1 MTKGAI
7 IYNGEKAVSS
17 INSAEITEQLLVKTK
32 KKNEI
37 GTLLGTIHKIK
48 LKMEFRSK
56 YKTGYCKTLKGKHRQ
71 STMI

>member
-7 IYNGEKAVSS
+7 IYNGEKAVPS
-17 INSAEITEQLLVKTK
+17 INSAEITEQLLVKT

-56 YKTGYCKTLKGKHRQ
+56 YKTGYCKTLKGNRQ
-71 STMI
+71 NTL